1 MAEDQKQGQ
10 IEEWQQY
17 PTFQELLTD
26 YDKFV
31 ELRQKCAKTCQALG
45 QVLESGTPEEK
56 DLAQNSINVYG
67 YAIGLLEE
75 TIKARDKF
83 MEDQA

>member
-1 MAEDQKQGQ
+1 MAEDPKRGH

-17 PTFQELLTD
+17 PVFQELLTD
-26 YDKFV
+26 FDKFV
-31 ELRQKCAKTCQALG
+31 DLRQKCAKTCQALG
-45 QVLESGTPEEK
+45 HVLESGTHEEK
-56 DLAQNSINVYG
+56 EAAQQAINVYG

-83 MEDQA
+83 IEEQG

>member
-26 YDKFV
+26 YEKFV

-45 QVLESGTPEEK
+45 HVIENGSPEEK
-56 DLAQNSINVYG
+56 DMAQNSINVYG

-83 MEDQA
+83 LDEQA